1 MVKNSLET
9 AFEITK
15 LIKNSPTR
23 DGTLRDI
30 TTDIEQEEVSDVF

>member
-15 LIKNSPTR
+15 LIKKSPTR
-23 DGTLRDI
+23 DGRLRDI